1 MRYKILEKELFIDGF
16 WVNTRSNE
24 DMSEINDI
32 KPTKDHELNGLY
44 KYEYRNVNL
53 KVTFNGSLLLARDFI
68 DSEYIH
74 MGYQSPTAYR
84 IVLKFDF
91 ENGIIVNVEDKSKL
105 AEKAREEGDPKG
117 YRPQSMVSKD
127 LNEWIANRFSLELPP
142 LKTEERDMEEVKNE
156 MLKELERLKNL
167 KKDEE

>member
-1 MRYKILEKELFIDGF
+1 
-16 WVNTRSNE
+16 
-24 DMSEINDI
+24 
-32 KPTKDHELNGLY
+32 
-44 KYEYRNVNL
+44 
-53 KVTFNGSLLLARDFI
+53 
-68 DSEYIH
+68 

-105 AEKAREEGDPKG
+105 AEKAREEGAPKG
-117 YRPQSMVSKD
+117 YRPHFMASKD
-127 LNEWIANRFSLELPP
+127 LNEWIANRFSVELPP
-142 LKTEERDMEEVKNE
+142 LKTEELYMEEVKNE